1 MIVYTSILFKGRHT
15 MDNKAT
21 LCSTHNTARDNIA
34 ILCSGGDVSGMNPA
48 LKHFVEYSLQK
59 NLKPYFIYD
68 GFEGLIDNNIKEAGY
83 CDVAGIITR
92 GGTKIGSAR
101 STRFMKKE
109 FREIAKQ
116 NLDSHNI
123 NMLIVLGGDGSF
135 RGMDIFYKEHGV
147 KFCGIPSTIDNDIHG
162 TDYSLGVDTAL
173 NIIKTSIDAIRDTA
187 SSFKRAFVIETM
199 GRDCGYLALVSH
211 LTSGS
216 ELCLIP
222 EVDYDLKL
230 YEDNFKTQIENGRRY
245 FIAIVSEGIKQDSQE
260 IAEWFEDKIGIEA
273 RVSVL
278 GHIQRGGNP
287 SIYDR
292 LMAYKFV
299 NFAIDGLLDN
309 KNESVIC
316 YATSG
321 FEFKSIEEVTSQVKE
336 LDSELLSCL
345 SDK

>member
-1 MIVYTSILFKGRHT
+1 M
-15 MDNKAT
+15 N
-21 LCSTHNTARDNIA
+21 NIA

-48 LKHFVEYSLQK
+48 IKHFVEYSRQK
-59 NLKPYFIYD
+59 GLTPYLVYD
-68 GFEGLIDNNIKEAGY
+68 GYEGLIDNDIKEATY
-83 CDVAGIITR
+83 DDVAGIMIR
-92 GGTKIGSAR
+92 GGTALR
-101 STRFMKKE
+101 SSRSKRFMKPH
-109 FREIAKQ
+109 FREKAKQ

-135 RGMDIFYKEHGV
+135 RGLHTFYKEHGI
-147 KFCGIPSTIDNDIHG
+147 KFSGIPSTIDNDING
-162 TDYSLGVDTAL
+162 TDYCLGVDTAL

-187 SSFKRAFVIETM
+187 ASFRRAFVIETM

-222 EVDYDLKL
+222 EIQYNLDDYKD
-230 YEDNFKTQIENGRRY
+230 DFKAQIKNGRKY
-245 FIAIVSEGIKQDSQE
+245 FIAIVSEGITQDAQE
-260 IAEWFEDKIGIEA
+260 ISDWFENEIGMES

-299 NFAIDGLLDN
+299 NYAIDGLLDG
-309 KNESVIC
+309 KDESVVC
-316 YATSG
+316 YTKSG
-321 FEFKSIEEVTSQVKE
+321 FEYKSIDDVAHHVKM
-336 LDSELLSCL
+336 LDEELLSFL
-345 SDK
+345 

>member
-1 MIVYTSILFKGRHT
+1 MT
-15 MDNKAT
+15 
-21 LCSTHNTARDNIA
+21 NIA

-48 LKHFVEYSLQK
+48 LKHFVEYSIQK
-59 NLKPYFIYD
+59 NLKPFFIYD
-68 GFEGLIDNNIKEAGY
+68 GFEGLIDDNIKEASY

-101 STRFMKKE
+101 SQRFMQKE

-116 NLDSHNI
+116 NLDKHKI
-123 NMLIVLGGDGSF
+123 DMLVVLGGDGSF
-135 RGMDIFYKEHGV
+135 RGLDVFYKEHGV
-147 KFCGIPSTIDNDIHG
+147 KFCGIPSTIDNDING

-173 NIIKTSIDAIRDTA
+173 NIIKISIDAIRDTA

-222 EVDYDLKL
+222 EINYDLKI
-230 YEDNFKTQIENGRRY
+230 YEDNFKEQINNGRRY
-245 FIAIVSEGIKQDSQE
+245 FIAIVAEGIKQDSSE
-260 IAEWFEDKIGIEA
+260 IAQWFEEKIGIES

-287 SIYDR
+287 TVYDR

-299 NFAIDGLLDN
+299 SYAIDGLLSN
-309 KNESVIC
+309 KKESIIC
-316 YATSG
+316 YTKSD
-321 FEFKSIEEVTSQVKE
+321 FNYKSIDEVTHSKNI
-336 LDSELLSCL
+336 LDKELLSSIKL
-345 SDK
+345 

>member
-1 MIVYTSILFKGRHT
+1 M
-15 MDNKAT
+15 N
-21 LCSTHNTARDNIA
+21 NIA

-48 LKHFVEYSLQK
+48 LKHFVEYALEK
-59 NLKPYFIYD
+59 NLNPYFVYD
-68 GFEGLIDNNIKEAGY
+68 GYEGLIDNNIKLTSY
-83 CDVAGIITR
+83 CDVAGIINR

-101 STRFMKKE
+101 SQRFMLQEHRK
-109 FREIAKQ
+109 IAKQ
-116 NLDSHNI
+116 NLEALNI
-123 NMLIVLGGDGSF
+123 EMLVVLGGDGSF
-135 RGMDIFYKEHGV
+135 RGLDVFYKETGI
-147 KFCGIPSTIDNDIHG
+147 KFCGIPATIDNDING

-222 EVDYDLKL
+222 EKEYDLKS
-230 YEDNFKTQIENGRRY
+230 YEESFKEQIKNGRKY
-245 FIAIVSEGIKQDSQE
+245 FIAIVSEGIKQDSKE
-260 IAEWFEDKIGIEA
+260 IAKWFEDKIGMES

-287 SIYDR
+287 TIYDR

-299 NFAIDGLLDN
+299 TKAVDGLLQGRD
-309 KNESVIC
+309 ESVIC
-316 YATSG
+316 YAKSG
-321 FEFKSIEEVTSQVKE
+321 FEFKSIEEVTSKTKE
-336 LDSELLSCL
+336 LDTEMLSYL
-345 SDK
+345 EK